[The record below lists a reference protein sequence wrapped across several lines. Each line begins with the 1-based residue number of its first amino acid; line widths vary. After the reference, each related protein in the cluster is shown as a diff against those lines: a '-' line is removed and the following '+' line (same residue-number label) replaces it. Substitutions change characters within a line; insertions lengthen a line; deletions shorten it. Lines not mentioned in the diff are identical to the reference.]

1 MGFSFVIAAVAC
13 ATLETISGLA
23 PSSETTAQG
32 YLKRVTGPSFC
43 HFTFISLF
51 MPLALFVISLV
62 FSLAP
67 IFILYMAQVLSR
79 LSTRASSS
87 FSSSATVS
95 MSSANRRL
103 VIFLPPML
111 TFITCYFRVPEMIC
125 SSKMF

>member
-1 MGFSFVIAAVAC
+1 MGFSFVIAAVAS
-13 ATLETISGLA
+13 AILETISGLA

-32 YLKRVTGPSFC
+32 YLKLVTGPSFC
-43 HFTFISLF
+43 PVTFISLW

-79 LSTRASSS
+79 LSTRASSF

-95 MSSANRRL
+95 MSLANRRL

-125 SSKMF
+125 SSKIF

>member
-1 MGFSFVIAAVAC
+1 MGFSFVIAAVAS
-13 ATLETISGLA
+13 AILETISGLA
-23 PSSETTAQG
+23 PSSETAAQG
-32 YLKRVTGPSFC
+32 YLKLVTGPSFC
-43 HFTFISLF
+43 PFTFITLW

-67 IFILYMAQVLSR
+67 IFVLYMTQVLSR

-95 MSSANRRL
+95 MSSENRRL

-125 SSKMF
+125 SRKKF